1 MVNKASPP
9 SVASPL
15 WPMQAA
21 QAAAEYGIDAWQ
33 RSILTLDVLRERG
46 NQYLEHTKS
55 GKPPVLVF
63 DYDTVLDAR
72 EFPKPANYALV
83 RIKPDASHAK
93 TDAKKRRIC
102 SFRPSCRSN
111 SLITAGTAEHST
123 TAYVPSRCL
132 RMS

>member
-1 MVNKASPP
+1 MANKAAPP
-9 SVASPL
+9 SAASPL

-63 DYDTVLDAR
+63 DYDMVLDGR

-83 RIKPDASHAK
+83 RIKPDAGHASRP
-93 TDAKKRRIC
+93 TRR
-102 SFRPSCRSN
+102 SAPSW
-111 SLITAGTAEHST
+111 
-123 TAYVPSRCL
+123 
-132 RMS
+132 